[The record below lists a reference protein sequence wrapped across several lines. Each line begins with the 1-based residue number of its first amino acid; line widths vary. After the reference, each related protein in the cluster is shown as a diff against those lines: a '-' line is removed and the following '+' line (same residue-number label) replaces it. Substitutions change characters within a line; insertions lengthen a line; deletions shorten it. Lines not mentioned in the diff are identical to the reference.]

1 MAVPQTIVTAKLVQ
15 ELRERTGAGMM
26 ECKRALEATG
36 GEIEAAI
43 EKMRKEGQAK
53 ADKKAGRVAAE
64 GRIVGAVSAD
74 AKAGVLVEI
83 NCETDFVG
91 KDESFVAFASEV
103 GQLALNGK
111 PASVDALNSLR
122 LTSGETVDERRRAL
136 IAKLGENMN
145 VRRLQRIE
153 IAAGRIVSY
162 LHGSRIGVLVAVEGG
177 EESLAKDIAMHIAAS
192 NPGYVTTGQVPAEI
206 RAKERE
212 ILISQ
217 AESSGKPREIIEKM
231 VEGRLNKFLA
241 ENTLLGQ
248 PFVRDPEQTVEK
260 LLKSKNAKVTSF
272 VRFEVGEGIQK
283 DQKDFAEE
291 VKAQAAAASR

>member
-1 MAVPQTIVTAKLVQ
+1 MAVITAKLVA

-26 ECKRALEATG
+26 ECKRALEAVG
-36 GEIEAAI
+36 GEIEAAV

-64 GRIVGAVSAD
+64 GRIVAALSSD
-74 AKAGVLVEI
+74 AKSGVLVEI

-91 KDESFVAFASEV
+91 KDESFVAFANEV
-103 GQLALNGK
+103 AQVALTGK
-111 PASVDALNSLR
+111 PSSVDALNSLK
-122 LTSGETVDERRRAL
+122 LASGETVDEKRRAL

-145 VRRLQRIE
+145 VRRLQRVE
-153 IAAGRIVSY
+153 TASGRIASY
-162 LHGSRIGVLVAVEGG
+162 LHGSRIGVLVAAEGG
-177 EESLAKDIAMHIAAS
+177 DEQLGKDIAMHVAAS
-192 NPGYVTTGQVPAEI
+192 NPGYVSTSDVPADI

-217 AESSGKPREIIEKM
+217 AEGSGKPREIIEKM

-260 LLKSKNAKVTSF
+260 LLKAKSAKVTAF
-272 VRFEVGEGIQK
+272 VRFEVGEGILK
-283 DQKDFAEE
+283 EQKDFAEE
-291 VKAQAAAASR
+291 VKAQAAAAAR

>member
-1 MAVPQTIVTAKLVQ
+1 MAVVTARLVQ

-26 ECKRALEATG
+26 ECKRALEATAG
-36 GEIEAAI
+36 DIESAV

-64 GRIVGAVSAD
+64 GRIVAAISAD
-74 AKAGVLVEI
+74 GKAGVLVEI

-91 KDESFVAFASEV
+91 KDESFAAFASEV
-103 GQLALNGK
+103 AQAALAGRSADLQT
-111 PASVDALNSLR
+111 LNSLK
-122 LTSGETVDERRRAL
+122 LASGETVDERRRAL
-136 IAKLGENMN
+136 VAKLGENMA
-145 VRRLQRIE
+145 VRRLRRIE
-153 IAAGRIVSY
+153 SPTGRIVSY

-177 EESLAKDIAMHIAAS
+177 DEQLAKDVAMHIAAS
-192 NPGYVTTGQVPAEI
+192 NPGYLSAGEI
-206 RAKERE
+206 PPDVRARERA
-212 ILISQ
+212 ILLAQ
-217 AESSGKPREIIEKM
+217 AEGSGKPREIIEKM

-260 LLKSKNAKVTSF
+260 LLKGKQARVTAF

-283 DQKDFAEE
+283 EQKDFAEE
-291 VKAQAAAASR
+291 VRAQAAATAR